1 MLFKISLKNIRRSL
15 KDYSVYFFTLVIGVS
30 VFYIFNAVGTQAAM
44 LQIEESRNELVK
56 LLTEILSVVSV
67 FVAAVLALLIIYAS
81 RFLMKRRNREFALYM
96 LLGMGKAKISAILL
110 TETIFIGLGSLA
122 VGLVTGIG
130 LSQLMSAVVA
140 TLFEADMTAYRFTV
154 SGSAIIKTIICFAAM
169 YLFVMLFNSASVT
182 KMKLIDLIQSGKRSE
197 TVHAKNPVL
206 SVLIFVIA
214 SAALGYA
221 YYMVAFDFA
230 HLNEKKAVLSIVLG
244 AASTLLIF
252 FSVSGLLLRIL
263 MSFKKL
269 YHRGLNAFTFRQ
281 ISSKVNTMILSMTV
295 ICLMLFVTI
304 CALSASF
311 SFRNAMNGNLRKYC
325 PADAEINFTV
335 YDSDRTYNFYVDI
348 EKSFKETGCD
358 LTDVFGEYVHFAA
371 YNDKNITLGDFFGPY
386 LEDLQKQFRFF
397 RFSAP
402 ATLVKLSDYNSLMD
416 LYHRE
421 RLTLKDDEYLVICNY
436 DSMKKMLDLP
446 LSTGQSITVFGSELK
461 PVCNACVD
469 GFIDLSN
476 TAVCSG
482 IFIVPDNAVD
492 ETQKVQDYFIGNFKQ
507 GSKEEVKAAENRLR
521 EFVETSWLQW
531 VGDTYGGDD
540 VKYGGYWYD
549 FATKSEL
556 YENAIGLTAII
567 AFIGLYIGIVFL
579 IAGGAILALK
589 SLSESVDSVPR
600 YEMLRKIGAEED
612 SITGS
617 LFVQTGIFFLLP
629 LLLAVIHSIF
639 GMKFASQVL
648 EVIGTEGVAMSI
660 TVTSLILLV
669 IYGGYFLI
677 TFFSSKNIIK
687 NRMQ

>member
-15 KDYSVYFFTLVIGVS
+15 KDYAVYFFTLVIGVS
-30 VFYIFNAVGTQAAM
+30 IFYIFNAVGSQAAM
-44 LQIEESRNELVK
+44 LRVEESRNDMVR
-56 LLTEILSVVSV
+56 LLTEILSIVSI
-67 FVAAVLALLIIYAS
+67 FVAGVLALLIIYAS

-96 LLGMGKAKISAILL
+96 LLGMGKGKISAILL
-110 TETIFIGLGSLA
+110 METVIIGIGSLIT
-122 VGLVTGIG
+122 GLVAGVG

-140 TLFEADMTAYRFTV
+140 NLFEADMTAFKFTV
-154 SGSAIIKTIICFAAM
+154 SGSAIIKTIVCFAVM
-169 YLFVMLFNSASVT
+169 YLFVMFFNSISVT

-197 TVHAKNPVL
+197 TIHAKNPVL
-206 SVLIFVIA
+206 SVILFIIA
-214 SAALGYA
+214 SVALGWA
-221 YYMVAFDFA
+221 YYMVAYDFE
-230 HLNEKKAVLSIVLG
+230 HLNETKVIISICLG
-244 AASTLLIF
+244 AVSTLLIF

-281 ISSKVNTMILSMTV
+281 ISSKVNTMIFAMTV

-325 PADAEINFTV
+325 PADAQIELTV
-335 YDSDRTYNFYVDI
+335 YDSDRTYNVYVDI
-348 EKSFKETGCD
+348 EESFQEAGCD
-358 LTDVFGEYVHFAA
+358 LTDVFGEYAHFAA
-371 YNDKNITLGDFFGPY
+371 YNDKDVTLGDFFGPY

-402 ATLVKLSDYNSLMD
+402 ATFVKISDYNALMD
-416 LYHRE
+416 LYHRD

-446 LSTGQSITVFGSELK
+446 LSTGLGITVFGNSLK
-461 PVCNACVD
+461 PACNECVD

-482 IFIVPDNAVD
+482 IFIIPDKAVD
-492 ETQKVQDYFIGNFKQ
+492 ETQKVQDYFIGNYKQ
-507 GSKEEVKAAENRLR
+507 GSKEEVRAAENRLH
-521 EFVETSWLQW
+521 EFIENSWLQW
-531 VGDTYGGDD
+531 VGDTYGRDD

-556 YENAIGLTAII
+556 YENAIGLTAILT
-567 AFIGLYIGIVFL
+567 FIGLYIGIVFL
-579 IAGGAILALK
+579 IASGAILALK
-589 SLSESVDSVPR
+589 TLSESVDSLPR
-600 YEMLRKIGAEED
+600 YEMLRKIGAEE
-612 SITGS
+612 SSVTGS
-617 LFVQTGIFFLLP
+617 LFIQTGIFFLLP
-629 LLLAVIHSIF
+629 LLLALFHSIF
-639 GMKFASQVL
+639 GMKFAKQVL
-648 EVIGTEGVAMSI
+648 EIVGTENVSTSI
-660 TVTSLILLV
+660 TVTSAILLL

-687 NRMQ
+687 NRM